1 MNQKNQIGIAVI
13 GYGYWGPNLA
23 RNVQDSSETELLYVC
38 DLSEDLHQLVRK
50 RHPYSKATKS
60 IDEVVGDEKVD
71 AVLLATPP
79 HTHCELALK
88 ALRAGKNVM
97 VEKPFAETSAD
108 GQKML
113 AEARA
118 QDLVLMVDHTFPYT
132 GAVRK
137 LKTLTASGELG
148 ELFYYDSVR
157 INLGLFQRDVN
168 VLWDLAVHDLAI
180 LDHLTEIRP
189 TAVSATG
196 LAHIQDYPVNTAY
209 LSLFYEENFIAHIH
223 CSWMAPVKIRRT
235 LLGGSKKMIVYDDLE
250 PSEKI
255 KLYDK
260 GITLSPSREEK
271 HDMRVGY
278 RKSDV
283 LSPKVEESEALSVLI
298 KEFTQCIKTGSKPLT
313 DDTSGLRVIKI
324 LEAADESMRR
334 KGAPVEIDME
344 KS

>member
-1 MNQKNQIGIAVI
+1 MNQNDQVGVAVI

-23 RNVQDSSETELLYVC
+23 RNVQDSRETDLLYVC

-50 RHPYSKATKS
+50 RHPHSKVTKS
-60 IDEVVGDEKVD
+60 IDEVLVDEKVD

-79 HTHCELALK
+79 HTHCELALR
-88 ALRAGKNVM
+88 ALRSGKNVM
-97 VEKPFAETSAD
+97 VEKPLAETSAD

-113 AEARA
+113 AEART

-137 LKTLTASGELG
+137 MKTLTKSGELG
-148 ELFYYDSVR
+148 ELSYYDSVR

-180 LDHLTEIRP
+180 LDHLTEFRP

-196 LAHIQDYPVNTAY
+196 LAHIHDYPVNTAY
-209 LSLFYEENFIAHIH
+209 LTLFYEEKFIAHIH

-260 GITLSPSREEK
+260 GLTLSPTREEK

-278 RKSDV
+278 RKSDI
-283 LSPKVEESEALSVLI
+283 LSPKVDESEALSVLI
-298 KEFTQCIKTGSKPLT
+298 KEFTDSIKTGSKPLT
-313 DDTSGLRVIKI
+313 DDTSGLRVVKI
-324 LEAADESMRR
+324 LEAADESMGR
-334 KGAPVEIDME
+334 KGAPINIVF
-344 KS
+344 